1 MINNLMCICYEI
13 SWHEWTLALLHLLQS
28 TQPKQTKHTLTHT
41 YYQCEI
47 FGQSHIYSEVNKHSS
62 GNHTGQPPWRWKGD
76 LTDRRK
82 NVDSRCIS
90 LGGWDLLHHLA
101 MEQIMPIVQDAQ
113 KKLVNSRS
121 MGLETL
127 TADSEVTSDSK
138 QTQSRERQLHRSPK
152 TVL

>member
-1 MINNLMCICYEI
+1 
-13 SWHEWTLALLHLLQS
+13 
-28 TQPKQTKHTLTHT
+28 
-41 YYQCEI
+41 
-47 FGQSHIYSEVNKHSS
+47 
-62 GNHTGQPPWRWKGD
+62 
-76 LTDRRK
+76 
-82 NVDSRCIS
+82 
-90 LGGWDLLHHLA
+90 
-101 MEQIMPIVQDAQ
+101 MPIVQDAQ